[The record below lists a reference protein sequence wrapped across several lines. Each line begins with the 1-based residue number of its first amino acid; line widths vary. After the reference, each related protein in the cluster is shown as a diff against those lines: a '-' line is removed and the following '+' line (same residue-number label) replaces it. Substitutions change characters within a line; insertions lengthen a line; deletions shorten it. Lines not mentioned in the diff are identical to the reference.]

1 VVQQARCKEQN
12 PTITNGGKTLSNNTT
27 GSNEGVAT
35 TTALGQEVPDSEQMS
50 RGSLAMAW
58 YGVVSALFFVYIG
71 AVLAVAYGSVNAII
85 GLVLAIIVYGVIN
98 SQIAKYALNNRTTVA
113 QFSRTILGSAGSA
126 IATIIFAL
134 VAVYYAVFEGLIV
147 AIAFQTYFGGEL
159 WVWILVVVI
168 YSTPLVMGG
177 ARRFLDKLNG
187 WLLPFYWA
195 GLIAA
200 VIWAGVQYG
209 VSDTWITQGP
219 EIALPFMAGGPGW
232 LATFAAYLGV
242 MIMMMFVMDYAS
254 LGRKADMKFHRTITF
269 GWVFYVFAY
278 GVNALVG
285 IWLVFT
291 ITDIVPS
298 ETGIAQGIVGMMG
311 ILGVLLIFISQT
323 RINTANYYLSSVNL
337 QSFVNRVFKVNVP
350 YWIFVIIA
358 AIIIFLIMLLPV
370 LEYILLALA
379 WQGVL
384 VTAWV
389 GITLAHIL
397 MTKADKGER
406 GNIDDSNYRGGN
418 GIGLLTWIVA
428 TVVGIIFLQFGTFN
442 PDAAGL
448 GSTLGPILTFL
459 TAAGLYAILY
469 KKSGK
474 TALKV

>member
-1 VVQQARCKEQN
+1 M
-12 PTITNGGKTLSNNTT
+12 SNNTT

-58 YGVVSALFFVYIG
+58 YGVVSAMFFVYIG
-71 AVLAVAYGSVNAII
+71 AVLAVAYGTINALI
-85 GLVLAIIVYGVIN
+85 GLALAIVAYGLIN
-98 SQIAKYALNNRTTVA
+98 SVITKYAINNRTTVA
-113 QFSRTILGSAGSA
+113 QFSRTILGSGGSA

-147 AIAFQTYFGGEL
+147 AVAFQTYFGGPFEL
-159 WVWILVVVI
+159 WVAIVVI
-168 YSTPLVMGG
+168 YSTPLVIGG
-177 ARRFLDKLNG
+177 VRRFLDKLNG

-209 VSDTWITQGP
+209 VSDTWITQGSD
-219 EIALPFMAGGPGW
+219 LVVPFMAGGPGW

-242 MIMMMFVMDYAS
+242 MIMMMFTMDYAS

-269 GWVFYVFAY
+269 GWVFYVLAY

-291 ITDIVPS
+291 IVDIEPS
-298 ETGIAQGIVGMMG
+298 EAGIAQGIVGMMG
-311 ILGVLLIFISQT
+311 LLGVLLIWVSQT
-323 RINTANYYLSSVNL
+323 RINTANYYLASANL
-337 QSFVNRVFKVNVP
+337 QSFVNRVFRVNIPSFV
-350 YWIFVIIA
+350 FVIIA
-358 AIIIFLIMLLPV
+358 AILIFLIMLLPV
-370 LEYILLALA
+370 LNYILLALA
-379 WQGVL
+379 WQGVF

-389 GITLAHIL
+389 GIALAHIL
-397 MTKADKGER
+397 MTKDDKGER
-406 GNIDDSNYRGGN
+406 GNIQDSSYRGAN
-418 GIGLLTWIVA
+418 GIGVLTWIIA
-428 TVVGIIFLQFGTFN
+428 TVVGIIFLQFGAMN

-448 GSTLGPILTFL
+448 GSSWGPIITFL

-469 KKSGK
+469 KNSGK
-474 TALKV
+474 TALKA